1 MESTPEKDRSYKSNN
16 SYPISAFHSSKN
28 NNIFFKKEI
37 RQDKKHG
44 TIYTSKTIT
53 FDRIDRKNKE
63 KEFLKSI
70 ENYESITIEKIHIAE
85 NIDFKTLPDSIIKT
99 DEYGFI
105 LEDNSSGLSSDNE
118 YSNKK
123 DPKTDKKE
131 KKEKNEK
138 LLTIN
143 ARIEKWDYMLNNF
156 NEFKKN
162 RFYKL
167 KSRTRKGIP
176 DNLRGYAWQKI
187 SGVDQFYKKDLYQQL
202 ENEPMDKAIEDI
214 IINDIDRTFPK
225 CQFFKDKYGN
235 GQRKLLKVLSNYSK
249 YNKEVGYIQGMAFI
263 VALLLTY
270 MDEERSFFMLHTLI
284 KNYELEGIYLPG
296 FKDLKKK
303 FFVLLN
309 LEKKFLPKCYRVL
322 QKDEVYPG
330 SYASEWFICLF
341 SRNLDF
347 NVLVRIFDTFI
358 LEGFKVIYRF
368 SLAFIKLKEK
378 DLVDSKSGID
388 STMMVMNNC
397 LKNVNVDELFK
408 VAFGFSLS
416 KKLIE
421 SYEKEYELVKNNKK
435 NEFISQV

>member
-105 LEDNSSGLSSDNE
+105 LEDNSSDLSSDNE

-131 KKEKNEK
+131 EKEKNEK
-138 LLTIN
+138 LLKIN

-162 RFYKL
+162 RF
-167 KSRTRKGIP
+167 
-176 DNLRGYAWQKI
+176 
-187 SGVDQFYKKDLYQQL
+187 
-202 ENEPMDKAIEDI
+202 
-214 IINDIDRTFPK
+214 IN
-225 CQFFKDKYGN
+225 
-235 GQRKLLKVLSNYSK
+235 
-249 YNKEVGYIQGMAFI
+249 
-263 VALLLTY
+263 
-270 MDEERSFFMLHTLI
+270 
-284 KNYELEGIYLPG
+284 
-296 FKDLKKK
+296 
-303 FFVLLN
+303 
-309 LEKKFLPKCYRVL
+309 
-322 QKDEVYPG
+322 
-330 SYASEWFICLF
+330 
-341 SRNLDF
+341 
-347 NVLVRIFDTFI
+347 
-358 LEGFKVIYRF
+358 
-368 SLAFIKLKEK
+368 
-378 DLVDSKSGID
+378 
-388 STMMVMNNC
+388 
-397 LKNVNVDELFK
+397 
-408 VAFGFSLS
+408 
-416 KKLIE
+416 
-421 SYEKEYELVKNNKK
+421 
-435 NEFISQV
+435 